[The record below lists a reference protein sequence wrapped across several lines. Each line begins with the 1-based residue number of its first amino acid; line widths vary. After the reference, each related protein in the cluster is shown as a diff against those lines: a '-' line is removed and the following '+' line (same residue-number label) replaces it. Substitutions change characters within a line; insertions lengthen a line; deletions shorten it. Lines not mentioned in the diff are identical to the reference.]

1 MKKFNLR
8 SIVAGL
14 AATAIAATG
23 FAQTTAA
30 LKPTPIINKAGGI
43 ANAYPSSF
51 AMAGR
56 PGGDS
61 LERSLPGGDSL
72 ERSLPGG
79 DSIARSLPGGDS
91 IARSLPG
98 GDSIARGL
106 PGGDSIARGLP
117 GGDSLERGLPGG
129 DSLGRGLP
137 GGDSLG
143 RNTIL
148 ENIEMT
154 ATPNPF
160 GAQTVISI
168 AMATDEHV
176 TLEVYSLQGVR
187 VATLFDG
194 ATTAGVRHH
203 FEFQPATMANG
214 VYLARVTT
222 GAGEVR
228 HLKLVLNR

>member
-43 ANAYPSSF
+43 ANAYPSTF

-98 GDSIARGL
+98 GDSI
-106 PGGDSIARGLP
+106 
-117 GGDSLERGLPGG
+117 ERGLPGG

-143 RNTIL
+143 RNTVL
-148 ENIEMT
+148 ESIEMT

-160 GAQTVISI
+160 GAQTVISVGLT
-168 AMATDEHV
+168 TDDHV
-176 TLEVYSLQGVR
+176 SLEVYSLQGVR

-194 ATTAGVRHH
+194 AITAGVRHN

-214 VYLARVTT
+214 VYIARVTT

-228 HLKLVLNR
+228 HLKIVLNR